1 MTARDLTVDMVVAR
15 SPQDVFNA
23 INNVVG
29 WWSAD
34 FNGRSHQLGD
44 EFEVRFGD
52 VHYSRQRLVE
62 VVPNEKIVWL
72 VTDSYLSFL
81 QDKTEWTGTTIRFE
95 LSVPDATTHLH
106 FTHVGLVPEI
116 ECFKDC
122 TNGWNQ
128 YLLHSLLPLITTG
141 QGNPN
146 VLIQQIESKAALG

>member
-1 MTARDLTVDMVVAR
+1 MTARDLTIDMVVAQ

-34 FNGRSHQLGD
+34 FNGSSHQLGD

-62 VVPNEKIVWL
+62 VVPGEKVVWL
-72 VTDSYLSFL
+72 VTDSHLSFL
-81 QDKTEWTGTTIRFE
+81 DDKSEWTGTTIRFE
-95 LSVPDATTHLH
+95 LSTPDTNTHLH
-106 FTHVGLVPEI
+106 FTHVGLVPDI
-116 ECFKDC
+116 ECFGDC
-122 TNGWNQ
+122 SNGWNQ

-141 QGNPN
+141 LGYPN
-146 VLIQQIESKAALG
+146 VLIEEIEKKAAQ